1 MNVLNKFGMLI
12 LTASLLAACGDS
24 GNKGSS
30 DKPAEQVAQSES
42 SPANKYEKALS
53 EFPEADPKL
62 AEPIVISDKKSP
74 DGLAE
79 LQKFIHF
86 TTGEEAQNIGKIGQ
100 ELQQLASQ
108 GKEKEALEQMN
119 KLTAATA
126 ALEQFHQS
134 AAALDIK
141 DPEIK
146 AVMDRTLQVSSAANN
161 LMIYAGK
168 YSSEL
173 TIDGK
178 DKDSLKFAK
187 DFQDKSQK
195 LQETLRAANQEV
207 EKAATALGKKYSQ

>member
-12 LTASLLAACGDS
+12 LSASLLVACGDS

-42 SPANKYEKALS
+42 SSANKYEKALS

-86 TTGEEAQNIGKIGQ
+86 TTGEEAQNIGKMGQ

-108 GKEKEALEQMN
+108 GKEAETLEQMK
-119 KLTAATA
+119 KLTD

-134 AAALDIK
+134 AIALDIK

-178 DKDSLKFAK
+178 DKDAVKFAK
-187 DFQDKSQK
+187 DFQEKSQK

>member
-1 MNVLNKFGMLI
+1 MLI

-30 DKPAEQVAQSES
+30 DKPAEQVTQSES
-42 SPANKYEKALS
+42 SSANKYEKALS

-86 TTGEEAQNIGKIGQ
+86 TTGEEAQNIGKMGQ

-108 GKEKEALEQMN
+108 GKEKKALEQMN
-119 KLTAATA
+119 KLTA

-195 LQETLRAANQEV
+195 LQETLRAAKQDV

>member
-12 LTASLLAACGDS
+12 LTTSLLTACGDS
-24 GNKGSS
+24 SNKGSS

-42 SPANKYEKALS
+42 SSANKYEKALS

-62 AEPIVISDKKSP
+62 AEPIFISDKKSP
-74 DGLAE
+74 EGLAE

-86 TTGEEAQNIGKIGQ
+86 TTSEEAQNIGKMGQ

-108 GKEKEALEQMN
+108 GKEAETLEQMK
-119 KLTAATA
+119 KLTD
-126 ALEQFHQS
+126 ALEKFHQS
-134 AAALDIK
+134 ATALDIK

-195 LQETLRAANQEV
+195 LQETLRAANQEIQ
-207 EKAATALGKKYSQ
+207 KAAEALGKKYSQ

>member
-86 TTGEEAQNIGKIGQ
+86 TTGEEAQKNYSARPRIAKTWLTKI
-100 ELQQLASQ
+100 
-108 GKEKEALEQMN
+108 KKK
-119 KLTAATA
+119 KLW
-126 ALEQFHQS
+126 S
-134 AAALDIK
+134 
-141 DPEIK
+141 
-146 AVMDRTLQVSSAANN
+146 R
-161 LMIYAGK
+161 
-168 YSSEL
+168 
-173 TIDGK
+173 
-178 DKDSLKFAK
+178 
-187 DFQDKSQK
+187 
-195 LQETLRAANQEV
+195 
-207 EKAATALGKKYSQ
+207 

>member
-12 LTASLLAACGDS
+12 LTASLLTACGDS

-74 DGLAE
+74 EGLAE

-86 TTGEEAQNIGKIGQ
+86 TTGEEAQNIGKMGQ

-108 GKEKEALEQMN
+108 GKEAETLEQMK
-119 KLTAATA
+119 KLTD

-146 AVMDRTLQVSSAANN
+146 AVLDRTIQVSSAANN

-168 YSSEL
+168 PASEL
-173 TIDGK
+173 TINGK
-178 DKDSLKFAK
+178 DKDSLKFAN
-187 DFQDKSQK
+187 DFQEKSQK

-207 EKAATALGKKYSQ
+207 QKAAEALGKKYSQ

>member
-1 MNVLNKFGMLI
+1 MLI

-42 SPANKYEKALS
+42 SSANKYEKALS

-74 DGLAE
+74 EGLAE

-86 TTGEEAQNIGKIGQ
+86 TTSEEAQNIGKMGQ
-100 ELQQLASQ
+100 ELQQLARQ
-108 GKEKEALEQMN
+108 GKEAETIELLKKLTDALE
-119 KLTAATA
+119 K
-126 ALEQFHQS
+126 FHQS
-134 AAALDIK
+134 ATALDIK

-178 DKDSLKFAK
+178 DKDSVKFAK
-187 DFQDKSQK
+187 DFQEKSQK

>member
-30 DKPAEQVAQSES
+30 DKPAEQVTQSES
-42 SPANKYEKALS
+42 SSANKYEKALS

-86 TTGEEAQNIGKIGQ
+86 TTSEEAQNIGKMGQ

-119 KLTAATA
+119 KLTA

>member
-42 SPANKYEKALS
+42 SPAKKYEKALS

-74 DGLAE
+74 EGLAE
-79 LQKFIHF
+79 LQRFIHF
-86 TTGEEAQNIGKIGQ
+86 TTSEEAQNIGKMGQ
-100 ELQQLASQ
+100 ELQQLARQ
-108 GKEKEALEQMN
+108 GKEAETLDQMK
-119 KLTAATA
+119 KLTD

-134 AAALDIK
+134 ATALDIK

-178 DKDSLKFAK
+178 DKDAVKFAK
-187 DFQDKSQK
+187 DFQEKSQK

>member
-42 SPANKYEKALS
+42 SSANKYEKALS

-74 DGLAE
+74 NGLAE

-86 TTGEEAQNIGKIGQ
+86 TTSEEAQNIGKMGQ
-100 ELQQLASQ
+100 ELQQLARQ
-108 GKEKEALEQMN
+108 GKEAETIELLKKLTDALE
-119 KLTAATA
+119 K
-126 ALEQFHQS
+126 FHQS
-134 AAALDIK
+134 ATALDIK

-161 LMIYAGK
+161 LLIYAGK

-173 TIDGK
+173 TIDAK

>member
-1 MNVLNKFGMLI
+1 MNVLNKFAMLI

-42 SPANKYEKALS
+42 SSDNKYEKALS

-86 TTGEEAQNIGKIGQ
+86 TTSEEAQNIGKMGQ
-100 ELQQLASQ
+100 ELQQLARQ
-108 GKEKEALEQMN
+108 GKEAETIELLKKLTDALE
-119 KLTAATA
+119 K
-126 ALEQFHQS
+126 FHQS
-134 AAALDIK
+134 ATALDIK

-178 DKDSLKFAK
+178 DKDAVKFAK
-187 DFQDKSQK
+187 DFQEKSQK

>member
-1 MNVLNKFGMLI
+1 
-12 LTASLLAACGDS
+12 
-24 GNKGSS
+24 
-30 DKPAEQVAQSES
+30 
-42 SPANKYEKALS
+42 
-53 EFPEADPKL
+53 
-62 AEPIVISDKKSP
+62 
-74 DGLAE
+74 
-79 LQKFIHF
+79 
-86 TTGEEAQNIGKIGQ
+86 
-100 ELQQLASQ
+100 
-108 GKEKEALEQMN
+108 MN
-119 KLTAATA
+119 KLTA

>member
-12 LTASLLAACGDS
+12 LTASLLTACGDS

-42 SPANKYEKALS
+42 SSDNKYEKALS

-74 DGLAE
+74 EGLAE

-86 TTGEEAQNIGKIGQ
+86 TTGEEAQNIGKMGQ

-108 GKEKEALEQMN
+108 GKEAETLEQMK
-119 KLTAATA
+119 KLTD

-146 AVMDRTLQVSSAANN
+146 AVLDRTIQVSSAANN

-168 YSSEL
+168 HASEL
-173 TIDGK
+173 TINGK
-178 DKDSLKFAK
+178 EKDSLKFTN
-187 DFQDKSQK
+187 DFQEKSQK

-207 EKAATALGKKYSQ
+207 QKAAEALGKKYSQ

>member
-1 MNVLNKFGMLI
+1 MNLLNKFGMLI

-30 DKPAEQVAQSES
+30 DKPAEQVTQSES
-42 SPANKYEKALS
+42 SSANKYEKALS

-86 TTGEEAQNIGKIGQ
+86 TTGEEAQNIGKMGQ

-108 GKEKEALEQMN
+108 GKEAETLEQMK
-119 KLTAATA
+119 KLTA

>member
-12 LTASLLAACGDS
+12 LTASLLTACGDS

-74 DGLAE
+74 EGLAE

-86 TTGEEAQNIGKIGQ
+86 TTGEEAQNIGKMEQ

-108 GKEKEALEQMN
+108 GKEAETLEQMK
-119 KLTAATA
+119 KLTD

-146 AVMDRTLQVSSAANN
+146 AVLDRTIQVSSAANN

-168 YSSEL
+168 HASEL
-173 TIDGK
+173 TINGK
-178 DKDSLKFAK
+178 DKDSLKFAN
-187 DFQDKSQK
+187 DFQEKSQK

-207 EKAATALGKKYSQ
+207 QKAAEALGKKYSQ

>member
-1 MNVLNKFGMLI
+1 MNVLNKFGMLV
-12 LTASLLAACGDS
+12 LAASLLTACGDS

-30 DKPAEQVAQSES
+30 DKPAEQVAQNES
-42 SPANKYEKALS
+42 SQANKYEKALS

-62 AEPIVISDKKSP
+62 AKPIVISDKKSP

-86 TTGEEAQNIGKIGQ
+86 TTGEEAQNIGKMGQ

-108 GKEKEALEQMN
+108 GKEAETLEQMK
-119 KLTAATA
+119 KLTD

-146 AVMDRTLQVSSAANN
+146 AVLDRTVQVSSAANN

-168 YSSEL
+168 HASEL
-173 TIDGK
+173 TINGK
-178 DKDSLKFAK
+178 DKDSLKFAN
-187 DFQDKSQK
+187 DFQEKSQK
-195 LQETLRAANQEV
+195 LQETLRAANQELQ
-207 EKAATALGKKYSQ
+207 KAAEALGKKYSQ

>member
-12 LTASLLAACGDS
+12 LTASLLTACGDS

-74 DGLAE
+74 EGLAE

-86 TTGEEAQNIGKIGQ
+86 TTSEEAQNIGKMGQ
-100 ELQQLASQ
+100 ELQQLARQS
-108 GKEKEALEQMN
+108 KEAETIELLK
-119 KLTAATA
+119 KLTD
-126 ALEQFHQS
+126 ALEKFHQS
-134 AAALDIK
+134 ATALDIK

-161 LMIYAGK
+161 MLIYAGK

-173 TIDGK
+173 TIDAK

>member
-12 LTASLLAACGDS
+12 LSASLLVACGDS

-42 SPANKYEKALS
+42 SSANKYEKALS

-86 TTGEEAQNIGKIGQ
+86 TTGEEAQRITQLGL
-100 ELQQLASQ
+100 ELQNLANQ
-108 GKEKEALEQMN
+108 NKEKEALEQMN
-119 KLTAATA
+119 KLTA

-146 AVMDRTLQVSSAANN
+146 AVLDRALQVSSAANN
-161 LMIYAGK
+161 MMIYAGK
-168 YSSEL
+168 HASEL
-173 TIDGK
+173 TINGK
-178 DKDSLKFAK
+178 DKDSLKFAN
-187 DFQDKSQK
+187 DFQEKSQK
-195 LQETLRAANQEV
+195 LQETLRAANQEIQ
-207 EKAATALGKKYSQ
+207 KAAEALGKKYSQ

>member
-74 DGLAE
+74 EGLAE

-86 TTGEEAQNIGKIGQ
+86 TTSEEAQNIGKMGQ

-108 GKEKEALEQMN
+108 GKEAETLEQMK
-119 KLTAATA
+119 KLTD
-126 ALEQFHQS
+126 ALEKFHQS
-134 AAALDIK
+134 ATALDIK